1 MQRRAFVKSLAASL
15 TSVGLL
21 AEQAQAFGGEL
32 EKFHTDVG
40 DAASDQALWD
50 RVRGEFM
57 LADDLV
63 HLNCGSVGATPRMV
77 VDAVSGYLRQ
87 FEGNPVGNSFNGH
100 TEMATKAA
108 EFIGADPDEIHIT
121 RNTTEGMNMIAEGLE
136 LGPGDQILTSNHEH
150 GGGMICWQ
158 HLARRRGVEVVCLPL
173 PTPVQSADQ
182 ILQLVEDHITDRTRL
197 CSFMHIDTITGLRM
211 PLAAIA
217 EITRRRDILLVCDGA
232 QGPGMVDVDVKTLG
246 VDAYASSSHKW
257 MLAPKGS
264 GLLYIRRAV
273 QDRIRPVDL
282 YATRN
287 AQRPAGSYTDYGKP
301 GYSASV
307 GTRSIPIVL
316 GHGLAMDFHNAL
328 GRDRIEQR
336 CRQLSDYARARLR
349 TIPGLQLLTP
359 EQPALS
365 SGMVSFGVAGGRN
378 GEVRRRLFDEHNIV
392 VKGAQG
398 TYAFVEQ
405 GGAKSHNF
413 NALRFST
420 HIFNNEAEID
430 RTADLIEAILAS

>member
-1 MQRRAFVKSLAASL
+1 MQRRAFVKSLTASL
-15 TSVGLL
+15 AAVGVL
-21 AEQAQAFGGEL
+21 AERARAFGDEL
-32 EKFHTDVG
+32 EKLRTAVQE
-40 DAASDQALWD
+40 ATSQQALWEP
-50 RVRGEFM
+50 VRREFM
-57 LADDLV
+57 LGDGLV

-77 VDAVSGYLRQ
+77 VDAVAMYLRQ
-87 FEGNPVGNSFNGH
+87 FEANPVGNSFNAH
-100 TEMATKAA
+100 AEIAANAA
-108 EFIGADPDEIHIT
+108 EFIGAEADEIHIT
-121 RNTTEGMNMIAEGLE
+121 RNTTEGMNMIAEGLA

-158 HLARRRGVEVVCLPL
+158 HLARRHGVEVVCMPL
-173 PTPVQSADQ
+173 PTPVESKEQ
-182 ILQLVEDHITDRTRL
+182 ILQLVEDHITDRTRV

-211 PLAAIA
+211 PMADIA
-217 EITRRRDILLVCDGA
+217 RITRPRDILLVCDGA
-232 QGPGMVDVDVKTLG
+232 QGPGMIDVDVKALG

-264 GLLYIRRAV
+264 GLLYVRRAV

-307 GTRSIPIVL
+307 GTRSVPIVL
-316 GHGLAMDFHNAL
+316 GHGLAMDFHNAI
-328 GRDRIEQR
+328 GRARIEGR
-336 CRQLSDYARARLR
+336 CRQLSNYARARLR
-349 TIPGLQLLTP
+349 TIPGLRLLTP
-359 EQPALS
+359 EAAALS
-365 SGMVSFGVAGGRN
+365 SGMVSFGVADGRN
-378 GEVRRRLFDEHNIV
+378 GQIRSRLLDEHKIV

-405 GGAKSHNF
+405 AGARPHNY

-420 HIFNNEAEID
+420 HIFNREADID
-430 RTADLIEAILAS
+430 RTADLIEHMLVG